1 MTNNTIRTNTGTYG
15 VSDTAAIGPLMQ
27 GQAGVVMTFTLT
39 DLSGTAVNL
48 TGLTITGTITNNQT
62 KATAALQGAIALVT
76 PASGIFSW
84 TTDADDV
91 GTAGSFKVIFTVGT
105 SLITLPAHLAIIETP
120 AATTTFGAA
129 LVGVTMAE
137 AAWLT
142 AALAALPDAG
152 DLANVPDPA
161 GATAS
166 YVWTADGADGADWAE
181 AAGGGVSDH
190 GDLTGLTDD
199 DHTGYAKLA
208 GRAGG
213 QSLIGGTAASDDL
226 TLTSTSD
233 ATKGIIRL
241 ATGGGQVAIGTTGAT
256 DGVLE
261 IVGGTGAADD
271 QGVKLSGT
279 YSTNTAHPHR
289 VQTTHPLGVG
299 KAVAAYDA
307 RLTVSGSSA
316 TTDHAV
322 GFQSRINIAASG
334 TMSHLYDI
342 FCAPT
347 LSAGTVTNRYGL
359 YVDDISAGAS
369 TLTNNYGVYIKA
381 LARGATTNWG
391 LYVAGNPS
399 YFGGNITVGG
409 GNKRIYGDTTT
420 PYVELSNATGTTV
433 AYGAACQLY
442 LGGPIFF
449 VTNSVQRMGVESAGY
464 FWVGKRRT
472 DAMAQFTDTH
482 NTTNT
487 ARLTT
492 IYGNNAAAGSTP
504 AAGFGLTT
512 QYQLQSSTTADTV
525 AASLSVVWN
534 DATHATRKADLVLNA
549 YDTAVREGLRIRG
562 NGSAA
567 AIGFLGAA
575 PAARQTHVAD
585 PTGGATVDAEAR
597 TAINSILTTLE
608 TFGFHATS

>member
-1 MTNNTIRTNTGTYG
+1 MTNNTIRTNVGTYG

-27 GQAGVVMTFTLT
+27 GQAGVVMTFVLT
-39 DLSGTAVNL
+39 DLAGTAVNL

-91 GTAGSFKVIFTVGT
+91 GTAGEFTLIFTIG
-105 SLITLPAHLAIIETP
+105 SSMITLPAHLSIMTNPSAD
-120 AATTTFGAA
+120 TTFAAA